1 LFLYYSSFC
10 ILFGNTFLKGNG
22 EIFFNPYPKK
32 KRRKKLFELHVLE
45 DSNILIFK

>member
-1 LFLYYSSFC
+1 LFLYYQSFC

-32 KRRKKLFELHVLE
+32 KEEKNSRIACLE

>member
-10 ILFGNTFLKGNG
+10 ILFGNTFLKGN
-22 EIFFNPYPKK
+22 FNPYPKK
-32 KRRKKLFELHVLE
+32 EEEQNSRIACLE